1 MSSLARTAGRLC
13 NQPEFQ
19 KMLGAT
25 CPESAAARVRSH
37 CGITSRRQLDWDEK
51 AAELFHELRR
61 QFAYR
66 EAV

>member
-1 MSSLARTAGRLC
+1 MTSLARTAAILC
-13 NQPEFQ
+13 QNPKFQ
-19 KMLGAT
+19 QHLGAT

-37 CGITSRRQLDWDEK
+37 CGITSRRDLDWDK
-51 AAELFHELRR
+51 RAAELFHELRR